1 MADVYRP
8 HACTEREALERL
20 ASEAD
25 LGQDRLSRIR
35 LEFDSSV
42 HRRITLWVPDLV
54 GQSQPPESAVGV
66 DEGLAR
72 LLVNSTTATTATAD
86 PRRAAEPSHER
97 LFIMTTASHVS
108 ADAVLATL
116 RRLERFATPARVARL
131 RSEGG
136 ALDDVWLLHVLVDR
150 ERHSGFSGLEA
161 LGLFDAWQPL
171 SGYASEGCR
180 LFLTAGVSLPADL
193 LWPLWRLLSK
203 DEAASLLALGPQ
215 GPRDERF
222 YILSRT
228 ERASIASDAGGAA
241 RESACWG
248 VRGAKPLG

>member
-54 GQSQPPESAVGV
+54 GQSRPPESAMGV

-72 LLVNSTTATTATAD
+72 LLVNVTTATAD

-97 LFIMTTASHVS
+97 LFIMTTASRRVRRRRPR
-108 ADAVLATL
+108 DASTARALRHTGARRQAAIRRGRPWRQCLAAPRARRSRASLGLLRPGGAGTL
-116 RRLERFATPARVARL
+116 RRLATTGRLRVGRMPSVPVRRRVAAG
-131 RSEGG
+131 RSVV
-136 ALDDVWLLHVLVDR
+136 AAVASPV
-150 ERHSGFSGLEA
+150 ERRGRVSARARPAG
-161 LGLFDAWQPL
+161 
-171 SGYASEGCR
+171 
-180 LFLTAGVSLPADL
+180 TA
-193 LWPLWRLLSK
+193 
-203 DEAASLLALGPQ
+203 
-215 GPRDERF
+215 
-222 YILSRT
+222 
-228 ERASIASDAGGAA
+228 
-241 RESACWG
+241 
-248 VRGAKPLG
+248 